1 MGKAGILLAGAAA
14 LALVAFIV
22 GCGGD
27 SSTEEPPSTPD
38 RIYPWVHGATREFFV
53 VGGDNAVQL
62 FGREATVG
70 ERAQASKVIESWMRA
85 RAAKDHAMECVY
97 LARSFVSGF
106 VADATNVSKGKTT
119 TCPQALAYFG
129 SSAGGVNHFD
139 DTTTGPIDSLRI
151 ESGQGY
157 AQYHGNDGHDYIV
170 PMAREDGEW
179 KVATASPF
187 DRADAE

>member
-1 MGKAGILLAGAAA
+1 VARAAA
-14 LALVAFIV
+14 LVLVVLVVV

-27 SSTEEPPSTPD
+27 SNTDESVSKPD
-38 RIYPWVHGATREFFV
+38 RIYPWVHGPTREFLV
-53 VGGDNAVQL
+53 AGGDNAVQM

-70 ERAQASKVIESWMRA
+70 ERAQASKVIERWMAA

-97 LARSFVSGF
+97 LARSFVSEF
-106 VADATNVSKGKTT
+106 VTEATNVSNGKVT
-119 TCPQALAYFG
+119 TCPRALAYFG
-129 SSAGGVNHFD
+129 TSAGGVNHFD

-179 KVATASPF
+179 KVSTASPF

>member
-1 MGKAGILLAGAAA
+1 MQLLKTLLLLAV
-14 LALVAFIV
+14 LSLVAATAF
-22 GCGGD
+22 GCGSGD
-27 SSTEEPPSTPD
+27 SNTVESGP
-38 RIYPWVHGATREFFV
+38 RKVFYPKGPTREFYV

-62 FGREATVG
+62 YGHEATGG
-70 ERAQASKVIESWMRA
+70 ERAQASKVIERWMRA
-85 RAAKDHAMECVY
+85 RAAKDHAMECSY

-106 VADATNVSKGKTT
+106 VADATNVSNGKVT

-129 SSAGGVNHFD
+129 TSAGGVNHFD

-157 AQYHGNDGHDYIV
+157 AQYHGNDGRDYIV
-170 PMAREDGEW
+170 PMAREDGGW
-179 KVATASPF
+179 KVSTAAPF